1 MMRIYIGIDWSE
13 QKHDVT
19 LLNEQGA
26 ILSTRPPADAMRKL
40 AIPLCLWSST
50 IRILIR
56 ASASQNRGGTG
67 GG

>member
-26 ILSTRPPADAMRKL
+26 ILGQLTMAHTPEGLLKL
-40 AIPLCLWSST
+40 EEARQQVGVAVVLPVSVEI
-50 IRILIR
+50 
-56 ASASQNRGGTG
+56 
-67 GG
+67 